1 MIQAIINGKIIYKDA
16 ILENKILLFDTSIIG
31 IVDALPQ
38 GCVVIDACGLYVS
51 AGFIDMHIHGSG
63 GADVMDATPKA
74 LETISRTLLATGTT
88 SIVATTMTM
97 ATQDIIKAL
106 DNLLLHSHTVTGT
119 KIEGIHLEG
128 PFINPQKAGAQDAS
142 LAQMPTREWLEP
154 YLDAVRII
162 TLAPELVGAK
172 EFIRSLRA
180 SHPHIILSVGHSS
193 SSYEEAYQS
202 FEWGVSHATH
212 LFNAMGSLH
221 HRDVGLVGAILESD
235 ITADI
240 IADLVHTHPT
250 MLKIAYS
257 MKKEKLMLITDA
269 MRAGCICAGE
279 YTLGGQKVTVADNKA
294 TLESGV
300 LAGSVLQLN
309 HAVKNFQ
316 HHTNCT
322 LPQAVAMVT
331 TAPAKKLALPI
342 GELSQGKEA
351 NIVLFDSDI
360 TIYKVYINGKLKYNS
375 KK

>member
-16 ILENKILLFDTSIIG
+16 ILENKILLFHTTIIG

-38 GCVVIDACGLYVS
+38 GCAVIDACGLYIS

-63 GADVMDATPKA
+63 GADVMDGTPEA
-74 LETISRTLLATGTT
+74 LETISRSLLHTGTT
-88 SIVATTMTM
+88 SIIATTMTM
-97 ATQDIIKAL
+97 ATQYIIQAL
-106 DNLLLHSHTVTGT
+106 DNLMQHAKSVSGT

-128 PFINPQKAGAQDAS
+128 PFINPQKAGAQDAR
-142 LAQMPTREWLEP
+142 LAQNLTREWIEP

-180 SHPHIILSVGHSS
+180 SHPHIILSVGHSN

-212 LFNAMGSLH
+212 LFNAMPSLH

-240 IADLVHTHPT
+240 IADLIHTHPT
-250 MLKIAYS
+250 MLKMAYS
-257 MKKEKLMLITDA
+257 MKKDKLILITDA
-269 MRAGCICAGE
+269 MRAGCMCAGE
-279 YTLGGQKVTVADNKA
+279 YSLGGQKVTVSNDKA
-294 TLESGV
+294 TLDNGV

-309 HAVKNFQ
+309 HAIKNFQ
-316 HHTNCT
+316 QHTNCT
-322 LPQAVAMVT
+322 LPQAIAMVT
-331 TAPAKKLALPI
+331 TAPASKLGLPI
-342 GELSQGKEA
+342 GELSRGKDA

-360 TIYKVYINGKLKYNS
+360 TLYSVYIDGKIKYNI
-375 KK
+375 